1 VAARVRHSTA
11 QLDTMQR
18 SKSLCY
24 SLALVVACW
33 PVSAVAGQTVF
44 LPLAENPTDGK
55 GPKSSDIPPSLFKPP
70 ELAVKS
76 SVKGKGEKSPDGI
89 YGRSPGPGEPG
100 DKKRKCKEKAKS
112 KKSKTPTRSPAP
124 TSFDM
129 KKAKKTRAPTLSPA
143 PTSAEEP
150 TSAPFLCTEEPTVA
164 AEPGLPNVN
173 APATA
178 PSTANSPATAPSLA
192 DDPEPL
198 SPRLTSEPTMISVDS
213 PTTTPAAELPDEP
226 RAGSPTAVPTDL
238 RQGAPSLLP
247 SWPQTDKCDAIAN
260 GMGPTDQSS
269 SRFLV
274 DFVLVTT
281 AEDTEAVLQR
291 LETFL
296 QTNVAPLMANCTVTI
311 EQRRRE
317 RLRGLQE
324 LKAAVIENVV
334 FDVTQDR
341 NAGKYCCRLQVPA
354 SAILTDSFPDSCTV
368 NDGSCITAL
377 AVADIYHTDGNATR
391 FASQLL
397 ESILIFCD
405 AIGQIMG
412 IEQTYNPCLDLS
424 IDRDETGDI
433 DVTGESPDSG
443 ETEGTG
449 SDGNGDQPD
458 KMDDSGAVGAVRSQ
472 PTDEKSLRGGGV
484 VGILAAGVLMTLLMI
499 AAASRQRRRHREAQS
514 LKHQPLEEDLE
525 DTVYTKDWSEGSPAP
540 PSPARDSSGDGNSTV
555 ATEQP
560 RFATQVVYGEGED
573 DSEYS
578 PQSTDVYRNLERS
591 LQELSAHSAIESSLS
606 IHPFSD
612 VHKCSSATCEICEQQ
627 RRSGVQFVPAVN
639 PIKMPYHQSEVA
651 PQREYDLQNTV
662 EL

>member
-1 VAARVRHSTA
+1 
-11 QLDTMQR
+11 MQR

-33 PVSAVAGQTVF
+33 RGSAVAGQNAV

-55 GPKSSDIPPSLFKPP
+55 GPKSSDIPPTLFKPP

-89 YGRSPGPGEPG
+89 YGRSPGLGEPG

-112 KKSKTPTRSPAP
+112 KKSKTPTQSPAP

-178 PSTANSPATAPSLA
+178 PSRANSPAIAPSLA

-213 PTTTPAAELPDEP
+213 PTTAPAAELPDEP

-238 RQGAPSLLP
+238 RQAAPSPLP
-247 SWPQTDKCDAIAN
+247 SLPLTDKCDAIAN
-260 GMGPTDQSS
+260 GMGPSDLSS

-311 EQRRRE
+311 EQRRQE

-324 LKAAVIENVV
+324 VKAADIENVV
-334 FDVTQDR
+334 FEVSQDR
-341 NAGKYCCRLQVPA
+341 NAGKYCCRLQVP
-354 SAILTDSFPDSCTV
+354 SARLTDIFPDSCTV
-368 NDGSCITAL
+368 NDGSCITAQ

-405 AIGQIMG
+405 AIGQIEG
-412 IEQTYNPCLDLS
+412 IEQTYNPCLDIS
-424 IDRDETGDI
+424 IDRDETGDV
-433 DVTGESPDSG
+433 DVNRTGGSGESAGSG
-443 ETEGTG
+443 G
-449 SDGNGDQPD
+449 SGGGNGDPPD

-472 PTDEKSLRGGGV
+472 PTAEKSLRGGGV
-484 VGILAAGVLMTLLMI
+484 VGILAAGVLVTLLMI
-499 AAASRQRRRHREAQS
+499 AAASRQRRRNREAQS

-578 PQSTDVYRNLERS
+578 PQSTDVYRDLERS
-591 LQELSAHSAIESSLS
+591 LQELSAQSALESSLS
-606 IHPFSD
+606 LHPFSD

-639 PIKMPYHQSEVA
+639 PVKMPYHQSEVS